1 MWPLDNVFSKN
12 TLGTEMKESDSQ
24 TCESH
29 AEKRAGVSTVGE
41 TCKSLKGK
49 NNLKHLS
56 VGPPGAMGTS

>member
-1 MWPLDNVFSKN
+1 MILGLKM
-12 TLGTEMKESDSQ
+12 GTELKESDSQ

-41 TCKSLKGK
+41 NCKSLKGK